1 MPLEKSQ
8 TGKSL
13 GVLDIGTVACKKSC
27 NSISFDYFIS
37 WKDF

>member
-8 TGKSL
+8 TGKSFE
-13 GVLDIGTVACKKSC
+13 VLDIGTVACKESYH
-27 NSISFDYFIS
+27 SISFGYFNS